1 MCFSTRRVHI
11 LLLVIIQLLLLFP
24 STVLAQITNT
34 SDCTEIS
41 DLNIRQSE
49 NQTRAE
55 LIATLNTEFIRKVSD
70 QSRCQDPLSSNGG
83 GTGGGGSGGGG
94 SGGGGSGGGGGGG
107 SAGSQGLSNE
117 SRAQTQVTSAPNQ
130 LLDGDESIKVDE
142 SLNIVSDTSAA
153 TLGSRDQ
160 QGSNGRREQQLVEA
174 DADQQQ
180 INEIKQ
186 RIEVTEDPDIKAAL
200 EARLKELEN

>member
-1 MCFSTRRVHI
+1 MCFLTRFVH
-11 LLLVIIQLLLLFP
+11 LLVPGIIQLLLLLP
-24 STVLAQITNT
+24 SPVLAQITNT

-55 LIATLNTEFIRKVSD
+55 LIASLNTEFIRKVSD
-70 QSRCQDPLSSNGG
+70 QSRCQDPLSGN
-83 GTGGGGSGGGG
+83 GGGSGGGG
-94 SGGGGSGGGGGGG
+94 SGGGGSGGGGPG
-107 SAGSQGLSNE
+107 GSQGLSNE
-117 SRAQTQVTSAPNQ
+117 SRAQTHITSAPNQ
-130 LLDGDESIKVDE
+130 LLDGDESVKVDE
-142 SLNIVSDTSAA
+142 SLNIVSETSAA
-153 TLGSRDQ
+153 RLGSRDQ
-160 QGSNGRREQQLVEA
+160 QGGNGRREQQLVEA

-200 EARLKELEN
+200 EARLKELES

>member
-83 GTGGGGSGGGG
+83 GS
-94 SGGGGSGGGGGGG
+94 GGGG

>member
-11 LLLVIIQLLLLFP
+11 LLLVIIRLLLLFP

-83 GTGGGGSGGGG
+83 GSGGGG
-94 SGGGGSGGGGGGG
+94 SGGGG

>member
-83 GTGGGGSGGGG
+83 GSGGGG
-94 SGGGGSGGGGGGG
+94 SGGGG

>member
-83 GTGGGGSGGGG
+83 GSGGGG
-94 SGGGGSGGGGGGG
+94 SGGGGSGGGG

>member
-94 SGGGGSGGGGGGG
+94 SGGGG

>member
-83 GTGGGGSGGGG
+83 GTGGGGS
-94 SGGGGSGGGGGGG
+94 GGGG